1 MGKYYKDYKSDIQSI
16 VDKLRSNQIG
26 IFCGSGAV
34 ADFTGV
40 KWKDLFDKK
49 PELNDV
55 KIDNYYK
62 LASYYELIADRSTLV
77 SSITTKFG
85 RKPNSNEYSEHI
97 KNLLN
102 LPVYEFWTTNFD
114 EAIETMIENKIGIQ
128 PSIIYNSKNLSKY
141 KENKKYKVYK
151 LNGSISDSDSLVLI
165 EEDYNNYYYKQKLL
179 FEHLKK
185 ELILKSFIFIGY
197 SFADKLILDCLTE
210 IKQVFDKSSNIH
222 YRLSVNKKDKEQ
234 IQKLESNYFHHYY
247 NIKTIYV
254 DSYEEIDDF
263 LKHLYAAYK
272 KKNVFISGSFRDFT
286 SEKEDRANNLCKAL
300 VNKLIDNGYNIYTG
314 DGKRLGSYI
323 ISNATKKLAQNSAM
337 YMQERLK
344 IMPYI
349 DHTFKGKSADDPERV
364 KYIQEMIKDCSTSI
378 FMYGQY
384 KGTDYSKGVYEEYK
398 QSKLNGLNII
408 PISSTGYAAQKIL
421 EDMESCFAV
430 PGYLE
435 KYTEALKDTDREVD
449 QVADIV
455 IEILNNINNNPT

>member
-1 MGKYYKDYKSDIQSI
+1 MLQLK
-16 VDKLRSNQIG
+16 QI
-26 IFCGSGAV
+26 
-34 ADFTGV
+34 T
-40 KWKDLFDKK
+40 
-49 PELNDV
+49 
-55 KIDNYYK
+55 
-62 LASYYELIADRSTLV
+62 ADRICFHSLCR
-77 SSITTKFG
+77 F
-85 RKPNSNEYSEHI
+85 H
-97 KNLLN
+97 
-102 LPVYEFWTTNFD
+102 
-114 EAIETMIENKIGIQ
+114 EAYLRCT
-128 PSIIYNSKNLSKY
+128 
-141 KENKKYKVYK
+141 
-151 LNGSISDSDSLVLI
+151 
-165 EEDYNNYYYKQKLL
+165 
-179 FEHLKK
+179 
-185 ELILKSFIFIGY
+185 
-197 SFADKLILDCLTE
+197 
-210 IKQVFDKSSNIH
+210 
-222 YRLSVNKKDKEQ
+222 DKEQ

-254 DSYEEIDDF
+254 DSYKEIDDF

-384 KGTDYSKGVYEEYK
+384 KDDEYSKGVYEEYI
-398 QSKLNGLNII
+398 QSNRNGLKII
-408 PISSTGYAAQKIL
+408 PVASTGYAAQKIL
-421 EDMESCFAV
+421 ENMESNYVV

-435 KYTEALKDTDREVD
+435 KYTEALKDTNKEVV
-449 QVADIV
+449 QVVDII
-455 IEILNNINNNPT
+455 IEILNNIHNNPT

>member
-1 MGKYYKDYKSDIQSI
+1 MGKYYDDYKSDIKSI
-16 VDKLRSNQIG
+16 VNKLRSNQLA

-34 ADFTGV
+34 YDFTGIA
-40 KWKDLFDKK
+40 WKDLFNE
-49 PELNDV
+49 ELNLGDDIV
-55 KIDNYYK
+55 DNYYK
-62 LASYYELIADRSTLV
+62 LASYYELVKDRSTLV
-77 SSITTKFG
+77 SSITTRFN
-85 RKPNSNEYSEHI
+85 RKPNSDKYSEHI

-102 LPVYEFWTTNFD
+102 LSITEFWTTNYD
-114 EAIETMIENKIGIQ
+114 EIIETMIENKIGIQ

-151 LNGSISDSDSLVLI
+151 LNGSISDSDSLVLT

-222 YRLSVNKKDKEQ
+222 YRLAVNKKDKEQ

-384 KGTDYSKGVYEEYK
+384 KDDEYSKGVYEEYI
-398 QSKLNGLNII
+398 QSNRNGLKII
-408 PISSTGYAAQKIL
+408 PVASTGYAAQKIL